1 MFLASPLNRFS
12 CAIER
17 ATLQIN
23 KDKIMLCKKNIT
35 AWLAIIMAIVA
46 AASSGNA
53 VHAAPPTKDC
63 AIPDGPRAAAMAEG
77 KRFTVQIEGDGPDII
92 LIPGLASSRAVWE
105 ATVASLAGCYR
116 VHSVQVRG
124 FGDQPLAAAYTDD
137 VGEAVDASADADE
150 AVAVEAGEAVNARE
164 PVDASINASGPML
177 DPFVR
182 ELADYIDDEILNKD
196 LPAPAIIGHSLGG
209 LSALMIGARYPKA
222 AGKIMVVDALP
233 FIGTLF
239 NPAAT
244 VESERPRAE
253 AMASATRA
261 DYSGVPKPE
270 VNADPGANSQAG
282 FWSNSEKGRILVANM
297 SAASDQRVVAQALY
311 DDMQTDMRPQLP
323 KISAPVTLLYA
334 QDDSVMPPAMAK
346 AVFEGQYA
354 GTANFTPVMISGS
367 RHFIMLDQPEKFHL
381 ALRGFLANIAK

>member
-1 MFLASPLNRFS
+1 MFSASPLNRFS
-12 CAIER
+12 CVIER
-17 ATLQIN
+17 VTPQIN

-35 AWLAIIMAIVA
+35 ARLAIIIAIVA

-53 VHAAPPTKDC
+53 LHAAPPAKNC

-77 KRFTVQIEGDGPDII
+77 KRFTVQIEGEGPDII

-105 ATVASLAGCYR
+105 MTVASLAGCYR

-182 ELADYIDDEILNKD
+182 ELANYIDDEILNKD

-239 NPAAT
+239 DPSAT
-244 VESERPRAE
+244 ADSIRPRAQM
-253 AMASATRA
+253 MADATRK
-261 DYSGVPKPE
+261 DYGAPPKPALT
-270 VNADPGANSQAG
+270 NDPGANSPSG
-282 FWSNSEKGRILVANM
+282 FWSNSAEGRIKVANWN
-297 SAASDQRVVAQALY
+297 ASSDPRVVAQALY
-311 DDMQTDMRPQLP
+311 DDMVTDMRPELA

-367 RHFIMLDQPEKFHL
+367 RHFIMLDQPEKFAE
-381 ALRGFLANIAK
+381 ALGAFLKD